1 MYVCS
6 PMSSDFKLLL
16 GLQCECV
23 CVCLICS
30 QVQVL
35 CVTFVHIFC
44 FCVSTIAQ
52 FYSLQFPDFGAA
64 LLLYITSMFCN
75 SLQFLDLKARLC
87 SYVSKRIKSF
97 ECFNFLVE
105 VSFEENESFSAS
117 L

>member
-1 MYVCS
+1 
-6 PMSSDFKLLL
+6 MSSDFKQLL

-30 QVQVL
+30 QVL

-44 FCVSTIAQ
+44 CCVSTIPQ

-64 LLLYITSMFCN
+64 LLLYITSKFYD

-87 SYVSKRIKSF
+87 SCVFKRSKSF
-97 ECFNFLVE
+97 VCFNFLVE
-105 VSFEENESFSAS
+105 VSF
-117 L
+117 